1 VRKSLCL
8 AAILSISTCF
18 AADQLA
24 EKWQKRINDAEAN
37 YAAAVAKAD
46 NARFFAVQKANGDR
60 LKVLK
65 SALSDATKSG
75 DFDAATAFKEKV
87 KTAELDGTELP
98 DPAGLGTGKPL
109 FLSAL
114 YGVNQSWLDVTDKL
128 NQMVQGKKPVRFIVS
143 DTLLGDPEPEF
154 TGGNSLVT
162 RYMLNGKIMT
172 KAVYV
177 GVEFEV
183 P

>member
-1 VRKSLCL
+1 MRQAALFF
-8 AAILSISTCF
+8 AILLTSASI

-37 YAAAVAKAD
+37 FTAAVAKAD
-46 NARFFAVQKANGDR
+46 NVLFFAVQKANTDR

-65 SALSDATKSG
+65 AALSDSTKAG
-75 DFDAATAFKEKV
+75 DFDAGVALREKITAAEKFIF
-87 KTAELDGTELP
+87 P
-98 DPAGLGTGKPL
+98 DPADANGTTPV
-109 FLSAL
+109 FLAAL

-128 NQMVQGKKPVRFIVS
+128 NALAHTKKGIHFVVS
-143 DTLLGDPEPEF
+143 DAELGDPAPEF
-154 TGGNSLVT
+154 NGGNTLVT
-162 RYMLNGKIMT
+162 RYALKGKVHT

-177 GVEFEV
+177 GSEFSL